1 MGQKVNPIGF
11 RLPINRNW
19 QSRWYAG
26 KKEFGLLLR
35 EDKFIRDRLHEKLKF
50 AAVPRIL
57 IERASN
63 RVRVKIFT
71 ARPGI
76 VIGRKGQELEKIK
89 EDLSKVTGRDILL
102 DIQEVKKPELDAQLV
117 AESVA
122 LQLER
127 RISFR
132 RAMKKAVQIAVSL
145 GAEGIRIQAS
155 GRLGG
160 ADIARTE
167 SQRFGS
173 VPLHTLREDID
184 YGFAEGRTMYGIIG
198 VKCWVCAPSAKGGPG
213 N

>member
-11 RLPINRNW
+11 RLQINRNW
-19 QSRWYAG
+19 QSRWYAD
-26 KKEFGLLLR
+26 KKQFGLLLR
-35 EDKFIRDRLHEKLKF
+35 EDKFIRDRLHEKLRF

-89 EDLSKVTGRDILL
+89 EDLSKSTGRDILL
-102 DIQEVKKPELDAQLV
+102 DIQEVKKPELNAQLV

-145 GAEGIRIQAS
+145 GAEGIRIQVS

-173 VPLHTLREDID
+173 VPLHTLREEID

-198 VKCWVCAPSAKGGPG
+198 VKCWVCTPSADGGSG

>member
-19 QSRWYAG
+19 QSRWYSD
-26 KKEFGLLLR
+26 KKDFGILLR
-35 EDKFIRDRLHEKLKF
+35 EDQFIRQRLHEKLRF

-76 VIGRKGQELEKIK
+76 VIGRKGQELDKIK
-89 EDLSKVTGRDILL
+89 EDLAKLTGRDILL

-117 AESVA
+117 AENVA

-127 RISFR
+127 RMPFR

-145 GAEGIRIQAS
+145 GAEGIRIQVS

-167 SQRFGS
+167 SQRYGS
-173 VPLHTLREDID
+173 VPLHTLREEID

-198 VKCWVCAPSAKGGPG
+198 VKCWVCAPQSDSSTK

>member
-11 RLPINRNW
+11 RLPIRRNW
-19 QSRWYAG
+19 QSRWYAD
-26 KKEFGLLLR
+26 KKEFGKLLSEDQSIRKHLHGKLR
-35 EDKFIRDRLHEKLKF
+35 F

-76 VIGRKGQELEKIK
+76 VIGRKGGELEKIK
-89 EDLSKVTGRDILL
+89 EEVAKMTGRDVLL

-117 AESVA
+117 AENVA

-145 GAEGIRIQAS
+145 GSEGIRIQIS

-167 SQRFGS
+167 SQRYGR
-173 VPLHTLREDID
+173 VPLHTLREEIE
-184 YGFAEGRTMYGIIG
+184 YGFAEARTMYGIIG
-198 VKCWVCAPSAKGGPG
+198 VKCWICASRENNG